1 MKFAFI
7 TTTIN
12 KPIFLEDY
20 LKNFKLHK
28 KSNVEFF
35 VIGDRKT
42 PKNVTSYLK
51 SLEKKYKYKI
61 HYYDFEKTQ
70 RFIKNNKSIVK
81 IFPKDNA
88 VRKYIGNILAYKNNF
103 DVIMM
108 VDDDNFLFDKNYLKF
123 ALTAYSNNKRKINSI
138 KSKSNWF
145 NIYNSLEEHNN
156 LKFYPRGF
164 PWSQRF
170 KKFKIIKQKK
180 YLKTCYI
187 NGLVLNDPDID
198 AITRLYHPIKITKF
212 KNRKYGTQFSLEPG
226 TWSSFNNQ
234 NSIIPL
240 EVVPTHFTPPS
251 TGRNSD
257 IWASF
262 FMCKLAEHMN
272 ERIVFGS
279 PLVVQLRNLHNLWD
293 DLELEYK
300 NNSLTDIFVQLLRS
314 INLKSKNRVLVAEE
328 LCKKSLIKLSSF
340 KNKLKINEYK
350 YVKNFFS
357 EYLLWINYFKKN
369 RV

>member
-20 LKNFKLHK
+20 LKNFKLK
-28 KSNVEFF
+28 KKFNVEFF

-42 PKNVTSYLK
+42 PKNVTNYLK
-51 SLEKKYKYKI
+51 NLEKKFKYRI
-61 HYYDFEKTQ
+61 HYYDYEKTQ
-70 RFIKNNKSIVK
+70 RFLKNNKSIIK

-123 ALTAYSNNKRKINSI
+123 ALTAYSKNKKKISSI

-170 KKFKIIKQKK
+170 KNYKITKQKK

-198 AITRLYHPIKITKF
+198 AITRLYHPIKVTKF
-212 KNRKYGTQFSLEPG
+212 KNRKYGRQFSLEPG

-234 NSIIPL
+234 NSIIPSD
-240 EVVPTHFTPPS
+240 VVPLHFTPPS
-251 TGRNSD
+251 AGRNSD

-262 FMCKLAEHMN
+262 FMCKLAECLN

-279 PLVVQLRNLHNLWD
+279 PLVTQLRNKHDLWD
-293 DLELEYK
+293 DLDLEFQ
-300 NNSLTDIFVQLLRS
+300 NNYLTDYFVNL
-314 INLKSKNRVLVAEE
+314 LKSLKISSTNKKLIASII
-328 LCKKSLIKLSSF
+328 CYKSLKRLKSDKI
-340 KNKLKINEYK
+340 KLKIKDYNYI
-350 YVKNFFS
+350 KNFFE
-357 EYLLWINYFKKN
+357 EYLIWINYFKN
-369 RV
+369 